1 MRRSMNRVRHLPTVA
16 LLRPKRAAIELL
28 TSPSALLRTRRAR
41 ALSDAGS
48 ERLRANEESCARSSC
63 VITNS
68 LFGLPLFIAVSP
80 CKRYLTVMHY
90 LCHLFMGQKTDM
102 VAACQGERIELFGQ
116 WHGVMRHKSSAATM
130 DQTDIRG
137 LVTTVHRSVMEAASL

>member
-1 MRRSMNRVRHLPTVA
+1 MNSQVCRKPWTFERGSKVA
-16 LLRPKRAAIELL
+16 VKGYAEFQAPL
-28 TSPSALLRTRRAR
+28 TQRTIPGTLQAP
-41 ALSDAGS
+41 D
-48 ERLRANEESCARSSC
+48 
-63 VITNS
+63 NS
-68 LFGLPLFIAVSP
+68 TP
-80 CKRYLTVMHY
+80 
-90 LCHLFMGQKTDM
+90 DM

>member
-1 MRRSMNRVRHLPTVA
+1 
-16 LLRPKRAAIELL
+16 
-28 TSPSALLRTRRAR
+28 
-41 ALSDAGS
+41 
-48 ERLRANEESCARSSC
+48 
-63 VITNS
+63 
-68 LFGLPLFIAVSP
+68 
-80 CKRYLTVMHY
+80 
-90 LCHLFMGQKTDM
+90 M

>member
-1 MRRSMNRVRHLPTVA
+1 MTLEGPLLELGRV
-16 LLRPKRAAIELL
+16 
-28 TSPSALLRTRRAR
+28 
-41 ALSDAGS
+41 
-48 ERLRANEESCARSSC
+48 N
-63 VITNS
+63 
-68 LFGLPLFIAVSP
+68 
-80 CKRYLTVMHY
+80 
-90 LCHLFMGQKTDM
+90 TDM